1 MSQQYPAFSPQLQAV
16 IDDFI
21 PVCRKLAEGRGR
33 YAISVGGSR
42 GKGTSDSRSDVDFR
56 LFHEDD
62 LPGTGAAPALW
73 QGYFAAEAK
82 WRECGVIIDGIWPRK
97 ISQIDAALDGWLA
110 GEIRPDPLV
119 WTVWGY
125 HLLPDI
131 YHQAII
137 EDPYDVIGG
146 WQRRLAV
153 YPPALKKALLDKHLG
168 SVRYWRQDYHY
179 QNKVRRGD
187 VVFLAGLTTRL
198 VHDLIQILFALN
210 ETYFVGDGQNL
221 DFVRR
226 FRIAP
231 PHFAGKVQGILYP
244 ESGEEVLVRQYEALV
259 ALIDEVV
266 ALAGDGC
273 D

>member
-1 MSQQYPAFSPQLQAV
+1 VSTQKRAFLPEVQAV
-16 IDDFI
+16 IDDLLPI
-21 PVCRKLAEGRGR
+21 CRKLAEGRGK
-33 YAISVGGSR
+33 YAISVGGSQ
-42 GKGTSDSRSDVDFR
+42 GKGTWDKRSDVDFR
-56 LFHEDD
+56 FFHEAD
-62 LPGTGAAPALW
+62 LPWPHMDAALW
-73 QGYFAAEAK
+73 QDYFAAEARWK
-82 WRECGVIIDGIWPRK
+82 DRGVIIDGIWPRK
-97 ISQIDAALDGWLA
+97 IGQIDAALDGWLS
-110 GEIRPDPLV
+110 GEIKTDPMV

-125 HLLPDI
+125 HILPDI

-146 WQRRLAV
+146 WQRRLSV
-153 YPPALKKALLDKHLG
+153 YPPALKRALLDKHLE
-168 SVRYWRQDYHY
+168 SVRYWRHDYHY

-231 PHFAGKVQGILYP
+231 PDFAAKVQTVLYP
-244 ESGEEVLVRQYEALV
+244 SSGDDVFTRQYDALA

-266 ALAGDGC
+266 ALAE
-273 D
+273 